1 MERARSEAPPPAG
14 VRGAGRMGKE
24 ERVRSPAD
32 FDRLRRDG
40 RRGGDDLLRVLVAK
54 NGLLWPRLGCAISRK
69 VGSAV
74 VRNRLRRLYGAAF
87 RAEKGNLPPVDVLLT
102 PTRGAEDPTLEAV
115 RGSLVRL
122 VTQAASKLPPGPP
135 PATPTSS
142 AAGPR
147 GRVRTTGKPE
157 RPEAPE
163 GRKGPAPK
171 ARPKTKGRKKA
182 RGPKPPPAGGGA

>member
-1 MERARSEAPPPAG
+1 MERARSATPPPAG

-40 RRGGDDLLRVLVAK
+40 RRGGDDVLRVLVAR
-54 NGLLWPRLGCAISRK
+54 NGLAWPRLGCAISRK

-87 RAEKGNLPPVDVLLT
+87 RAEKGNLPGVDVLLT
-102 PTRGAEDPTLEAV
+102 PTRGAEDPTLDAV

-122 VTQAASKLPPGPP
+122 VQQAASKLPPGPP
-135 PATPTSS
+135 APP
-142 AAGPR
+142 PR
-147 GRVRTTGKPE
+147 NDTKPE
-157 RPEAPE
+157 RPETPE
-163 GRKGPAPK
+163 GRKGPKPK
-171 ARPKTKGRKKA
+171 AKRPKA
-182 RGPKPPPAGGGA
+182 RGPKKAPGPKKSPEPGEGA

>member
-1 MERARSEAPPPAG
+1 MERARSETPPPAG

-74 VRNRLRRLYGAAF
+74 VRNRLRRLYGVAF

-102 PTRGAEDPTLEAV
+102 PTRGAEDPTLAAV
-115 RGSLVRL
+115 QASLVRL
-122 VTQAASKLPPGPP
+122 VTHAASKLPPGPP
-135 PATPTSS
+135 PPAP
-142 AAGPR
+142 PR
-147 GRVRTTGKPE
+147 EKRKKPE
-157 RPEAPE
+157 KPEKPE
-163 GRKGPAPK
+163 GRKGPSPK
-171 ARPKTKGRKKA
+171 ARPKRKKERKRTRA
-182 RGPKPPPAGGGA
+182 PEPPEPPAGGSA